1 MHALTFHQQVRT
13 CQFKKLSFL
22 SIMHYVGFNF
32 NKLIYLLD
40 LNEAENLEM
49 QKKLELLN
57 EILEHEVN
65 IFTLIDLKF

>member
-22 SIMHYVGFNF
+22 SLSLVRFNF
-32 NKLIYLLD
+32 TKLIYLLD

-65 IFTLIDLKF
+65 LKQSINT